1 MEKEFLENLQV
12 GEQNLPQEVVEA
24 IWEAHTQKLQQ
35 VAFSGILESAITRH
49 GGKNH
54 KAIAAL
60 LDVQALQESQDMAT
74 ATEQALLDVK
84 QQCAY
89 LFDTAPNFP
98 RHTGTPAPAQPMT
111 LAGALREKFRK

>member
-1 MEKEFLENLQV
+1 MDKEFLIGLGLEA
-12 GEQNLPQEVVEA
+12 GTVEA
-24 IWEAHTQKLQQ
+24 ILAEHAAQ
-35 VAFSGILESAITRH
+35 VAGLQLRHQVELAIGAA